1 MRIPIGLFAFALV
14 VRAIL
19 IALYPDPAY
28 PDAYYYVDV
37 ARALHAGQGFNV
49 DFIWAFVETGG
60 VLPANP
66 HLPIPSNAHWLP
78 LASLVQLPFMAVLG
92 TAAWVSDIPFAII
105 GATAA
110 PLTWFIARDMG
121 VRPSIAIGASLMT
134 AVPAATTV
142 FFGQPDN
149 FAIYEPLGAAALWLG
164 ARALRGDR
172 WALPI
177 AGLLVGLASLARND
191 GILIGGALA
200 LAFLWD
206 RWRAWRSAGD
216 RQAAMPWWGAIASL
230 GLFFV
235 AVGPWWLRQLSVFGT
250 ISPSSSN
257 GKILFIRTVTEMNSI
272 DTPATLQYFLGQGI
286 GPLLASRLLGFIA
299 AIGNYSIIVLSFVLT
314 PFLLIGAWLQRRS
327 VHYRVFFIY
336 AGLLFAASGL
346 LFAVHVPLGTFLHS
360 AVALIPHTYILVL
373 EGVAACIVWIARR
386 RPKWKEAEAT
396 RIFLS
401 ATVGLAFVTG
411 ALGTWKVQEE
421 WNTER
426 HDRQEAALALDGP
439 LHVGPNELLMDG
451 DTSGF
456 KYYTGRGGV
465 VTVSDP
471 IDTVGRVAKAYG
483 VRWLILERWHI
494 ADALIP
500 VIEGKI
506 RPTWIGAPAWSLD
519 ETPQTDAQDTSP
531 DIAIYPVCFA
541 ADDTRCT
548 P

>member
-1 MRIPIGLFAFALV
+1 VRTPIGLFAFALV

-60 VLPANP
+60 VLPADP

-78 LASLVQLPFMAVLG
+78 LASLIQLPFMAVLG
-92 TAAWVSDIPFAII
+92 TAAWVSAIPFALA
-105 GATAA
+105 GATTA
-110 PLTWFIARDMG
+110 PLTWFIARDLGARPVVAMG
-121 VRPSIAIGASLMT
+121 AALMA

-149 FAIYEPLGAAALWLG
+149 FSLYQPLGAAAIWLG
-164 ARALRGDR
+164 TRALLGHR
-172 WALPI
+172 WAMPI

-191 GILIGGALA
+191 GILIGAALGIV
-200 LAFLWD
+200 FLWD
-206 RWRAWRSAGD
+206 RWRAWRSHGELRPAI
-216 RQAAMPWWGAIASL
+216 PWWAAFASF
-230 GLFFV
+230 GLFLL
-235 AVGPWWLRQLSVFGT
+235 AVGPWWLRQLAVFGT
-250 ISPSSSN
+250 ISPSSAN

-272 DTPATLQYFLGQGI
+272 DTPATLQYFLGQGV
-286 GPLLASRLLGFIA
+286 GPLVASRVWGFIA
-299 AIGNYSIIVLSFVLT
+299 AVGNYSIIVLSFVLT
-314 PFLLIGAWLQRRS
+314 PFLLIGGWIERRS
-327 VHYRVFFIY
+327 IHYRVFFIY
-336 AGLLFAASGL
+336 AALLFAASGL

-373 EGVAACIVWIARR
+373 EGVAACVVWIARR
-386 RPKWKEAEAT
+386 RPKWREAEAT
-396 RIFLS
+396 RFFLS
-401 ATVGLAFVTG
+401 ATVGIAFVTG
-411 ALGTWKVQEE
+411 ALGAWKVQEE

-426 HDRQEAALALDGP
+426 HDRQQAAIALDA
-439 LHVGPNELLMDG
+439 LHVGMDERLMDG

-500 VIEGKI
+500 VIEGKV
-506 RPTWIGAPAWSLD
+506 RPAWVGAPSWTLD
-519 ETPQTDAQDTSP
+519 ETPKTDADDTSP

-541 ADDTRCT
+541 PDDTRCA